1 MALTTMTKTTNQTVS
16 STLSPI
22 QLSPKKSSPEVEVV
36 AAEAQTEVAAIEAA
50 TVVCKTICGEGT
62 MRPSATIA
70 MTSSKDLAPTITEA
84 EATTTGTTKIA
95 IMIVAVTD
103 KEATKAITIGTTT
116 TEMGAIEV
124 ATKNSPTIRTTI
136 RQLMMAASRA
146 ATNPEVEAA
155 TRTTET
161 SRKVVTNLGA
171 DTKTVMVESIG
182 PEADT
187 SKREKAVTWISTLE
201 WTKMAFNKFSV
212 VEAATTPTTEAI
224 SNVVVTSSQEGS
236 SSRDLTSQRMDQ
248 KSAT

>member
-1 MALTTMTKTTNQTVS
+1 MAVTTMMKTMSQTVS
-16 STLSPI
+16 LTLSPI
-22 QLSPKKSSPEVEVV
+22 QLSPKKSSQEVEVV
-36 AAEAQTEVAAIEAA
+36 EAEAQTEVVA
-50 TVVCKTICGEGT
+50 TVVCKTICGGGT

-70 MTSSKDLAPTITEA
+70 MISSKDLAPTITEA

-95 IMIVAVTD
+95 IMTVAVTD
-103 KEATKAITIGTTT
+103 KATKAITTGTII
-116 TEMGAIEV
+116 EVVAIEV

-136 RQLMMAASRA
+136 RQLMMAVSRA

-155 TRTTET
+155 TRTTEIK
-161 SRKVVTNLGA
+161 KVVTSLGA
-171 DTKTVMVESIG
+171 DIAMVESIG

-201 WTKMAFNKFSV
+201 WTKMAFKKSNL
-212 VEAATTPTTEAI
+212 VEVATTPTTEAI

-236 SSRDLTSQRMDQ
+236 SRDHLTRQRMDQ